1 MNTEAAAPLDA
12 DQLRVLGETR
22 RVGKKLRLARAVAM
36 TNVVS
41 LAFLASSTLVLG
53 AFSLTLSPVGL
64 ALAALAYN
72 EERGRRLLVAVDPRA
87 TRQLA
92 LNQLALLALV
102 VVYCVW
108 NAYAAWTGPDP
119 LDALASQSD
128 SLNETL
134 REVSSQ
140 TGESFGEL
148 GKWARMAALIVY
160 GAVLAVSAVVQGL
173 TAFYYHSLRA
183 SVLAFAAAPAWAR
196 ALG

>member
-1 MNTEAAAPLDA
+1 MSTEAVGPLDA

-22 RVGKKLRLARAVAM
+22 TLGKKLRLARGVAL

-41 LAFLASSTLVLG
+41 LAFFASSTLVLG
-53 AFSLTLSPVGL
+53 AFSLSLSPVGL
-64 ALAALAYN
+64 VLAALAYN

-87 TRQLA
+87 PRRLA
-92 LNQLALLALV
+92 FNQLLLFALV
-102 VVYCVW
+102 VVYCIW
-108 NAYAAWTGPDP
+108 NAYVAWTGPDP

-140 TGESFGEL
+140 TGESFSEL
-148 GKWARMAALIVY
+148 GRWARMAALLVY
-160 GAVLAVSAVVQGL
+160 GVVLAVSAVVQGL

-183 SVLAFAAAPAWAR
+183 SVEAYAAAPAWAR

>member
-1 MNTEAAAPLDA
+1 MTSEAAAPLDA

-22 RVGKKLRLARAVAM
+22 TLGKKLRLARGVAL

-41 LAFLASSTLVLG
+41 LAFLASSTLILD
-53 AFSLTLSPVGL
+53 AFSLSLSPVGL

-72 EERGRRLLVAVDPRA
+72 EERGRRLLVAVDPLA
-87 TRQLA
+87 PRQLA
-92 LNQLALLALV
+92 LNQLALFALV

-108 NAYAAWTGPDP
+108 NAHAAWTGPDP

-160 GAVLAVSAVVQGL
+160 GVVLAVSALVQGL
-173 TAFYYHSLRA
+173 TAFYYYSLRA
-183 SVLAFAAAPAWAR
+183 SVAAFAAAPAWAR

>member
-1 MNTEAAAPLDA
+1 MSSEATAPLDA
-12 DQLRVLGETR
+12 EQLRVLGETR
-22 RVGKKLRLARAVAM
+22 ALGKKLRFARGVAL

-53 AFSLTLSPVGL
+53 AFSLSLSPVGL

-87 TRQLA
+87 PRRLA
-92 LNQLALLALV
+92 LNQLALLALI
-102 VVYCVW
+102 VVYCAW

-119 LDALASQSD
+119 LGALANQSD
-128 SLNETL
+128 SLSDTL
-134 REVSSQ
+134 QEVSSQ
-140 TGESFGEL
+140 TGESFSEL
-148 GKWARMAALIVY
+148 GRWARVAALLVY
-160 GAVLAVSAVVQGL
+160 GIVLAVSALVQGL

-183 SVLAFAAAPAWAR
+183 SIAAFAAAPAWAR

>member
-1 MNTEAAAPLDA
+1 MNTEAGVPLDA

-22 RVGKKLRLARAVAM
+22 RLGKKLRLARGVAM

-53 AFSLTLSPVGL
+53 VFSLTLSPVGV

-87 TRQLA
+87 PRRLA

-102 VVYCVW
+102 LVYCVW
-108 NAYAAWTGPDP
+108 NAHAAWTGPDP

-128 SLNETL
+128 SLSETL

-160 GAVLAVSAVVQGL
+160 GVVLAVSAVVQGL

-183 SVLAFAAAPAWAR
+183 TVVAFAAAPAWAR
-196 ALG
+196 ALE

>member
-1 MNTEAAAPLDA
+1 MSSEATVPLDA

-22 RVGKKLRLARAVAM
+22 RLGKKLRFARGVAL

-53 AFSLTLSPVGL
+53 VFSLTLSPVGL

-87 TRQLA
+87 PRRLA
-92 LNQLALLALV
+92 LNQLLLFALV
-102 VVYCVW
+102 VVYCAW
-108 NAYAAWTGPDP
+108 NAYSVWTGPDP

-128 SLNETL
+128 SLNDTL
-134 REVSSQ
+134 QELSSQ
-140 TGESFGEL
+140 TGSSFNEL
-148 GKWARMAALIVY
+148 GRWARVAALFVY

-183 SVLAFAAAPAWAR
+183 SVEAYAETPAWAR

>member
-1 MNTEAAAPLDA
+1 MNTEAAPLDA

-22 RVGKKLRLARAVAM
+22 RLGKKLRLARGVAM

-53 AFSLTLSPVGL
+53 AFSLTLSPVGV

-87 TRQLA
+87 PRQLA
-92 LNQLALLALV
+92 LNQLALFALV

-108 NAYAAWTGPDP
+108 NAHAAWTGPDP

-128 SLNETL
+128 SLGETL

-148 GKWARMAALIVY
+148 GKWARLAALLVY
-160 GAVLAVSAVVQGL
+160 GVVLAVSAVVQGL

-183 SVLAFAAAPAWAR
+183 TVLAFAAAPAWAR